1 LTKSSQIVA
10 GSIARTSTALH
21 PPSSKAGTPIYVIL
35 NTLLL
40 FQQYSSFKDPLS
52 DGIGIVMRMAGGWSK
67 EIIRDDD
74 DKTRTESDVT

>member
-1 LTKSSQIVA
+1 
-10 GSIARTSTALH
+10 
-21 PPSSKAGTPIYVIL
+21 L

-40 FQQYSSFKDPLS
+40 FQRYSSFKDPLS